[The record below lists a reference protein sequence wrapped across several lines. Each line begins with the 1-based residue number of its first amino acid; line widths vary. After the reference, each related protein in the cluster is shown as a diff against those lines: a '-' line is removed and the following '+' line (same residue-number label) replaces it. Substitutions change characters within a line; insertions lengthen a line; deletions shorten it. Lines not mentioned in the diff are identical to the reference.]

1 MTEKRRGARGR
12 ASILV
17 SLALGAVVLGFLL
30 DRPERPAKP
39 HAAKP
44 PVTLA
49 KAKAPSK
56 PKLLGP
62 GVVTLRLPPPPMPP
76 KPRALAQPPAPKK
89 RVLAPPPPPPRPKP
103 APARIKPPERKTPPR
118 RARALPKPTLAKRT
132 GPEVPALVRR
142 GLKAPASLAPKP
154 RAKPTRILKPKAAP
168 IPKPAQPTQAG
179 TVVPNRATRREG
191 RTLLRL
197 LEHGKG
203 PTIEIAWPDN
213 EGIRDR
219 LYRKFRECFGMRN
232 AVMTAEG
239 RLYGETGPSGTPWAI
254 NLDRYSGFVRHPA
267 GRTITAE
274 RARARDISARHG
286 IDGRSVRVFPRNVDA
301 VILGGLQQ
309 VIGGAYKNAKTIT
322 ATYTKRRGRLVL
334 GTVRVNGR
342 PRKGAVDI
350 SVVKRRG
357 CVI

>member
-1 MTEKRRGARGR
+1 
-12 ASILV
+12 V
-17 SLALGAVVLGFLL
+17 
-30 DRPERPAKP
+30 
-39 HAAKP
+39 
-44 PVTLA
+44 
-49 KAKAPSK
+49 
-56 PKLLGP
+56 
-62 GVVTLRLPPPPMPP
+62 
-76 KPRALAQPPAPKK
+76 
-89 RVLAPPPPPPRPKP
+89 
-103 APARIKPPERKTPPR
+103 
-118 RARALPKPTLAKRT
+118 AKRT

-142 GLKAPASLAPKP
+142 GLKAPTSLTPKT
-154 RAKPTRILKPKAAP
+154 RAKPTRTLKPKTAP
-168 IPKPAQPTQAG
+168 IPEPPRPSQAG
-179 TVVPNRATRREG
+179 TITPTRATRREG

-197 LEHGKG
+197 LEHGEG
-203 PTIEIAWPDN
+203 PAIEIAWPAN
-213 EGIRDR
+213 EGTRDR

-232 AVMTAEG
+232 AVMTTEG

-267 GRTITAE
+267 GRSITAE

-322 ATYTKRRGRLVL
+322 ATYTKHRGRLVL
-334 GTVRVNGR
+334 GAVRVNGR

-350 SVVKRRG
+350 SAVKRRN